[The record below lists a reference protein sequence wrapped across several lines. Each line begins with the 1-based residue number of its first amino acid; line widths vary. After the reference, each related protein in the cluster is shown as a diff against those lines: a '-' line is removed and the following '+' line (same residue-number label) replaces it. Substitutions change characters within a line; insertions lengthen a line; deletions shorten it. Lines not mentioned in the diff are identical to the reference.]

1 MKRRIAV
8 GAMAFVLG
16 AGLAWG
22 QESRTVTIGPEVL
35 GRWLQT
41 DCPRQRV
48 SEPVDDTRAAPGAG
62 LKHEGGGLTPVRQ
75 VGQAQSVGLA
85 MKGADG
91 RWYTF
96 RSLHKEP
103 QRMMPEQLRDTWAGV
118 IAHDQTSGT
127 HPAAGVMLPVL
138 AEAVGIAHTRTR
150 LVVMPDDPALGE
162 FRKTFANLVGTI
174 EEFPTP
180 VSSTYGGFMGAT
192 GDRLVREA
200 VDAPAGGIRRSAW
213 TARRCFGPASSTSG
227 WRTSTAIT
235 GNGAG

>member
-8 GAMAFVLG
+8 GTVALVLG

-22 QESRTVTIGPEVL
+22 QESRTVTIGPEYSAGGLKRVVL
-35 GRWLQT
+35 GSGYRNLWT
-41 DCPRQRV
+41 TPV
-48 SEPVDDTRAAPGAG
+48 SLPVLD
-62 LKHEGGGLTPVRQ
+62 LKREGGGLTPVRQ

-91 RWYTF
+91 RAYTF

-138 AEAVGIAHTRTR
+138 AEAVGIAHTQPR

-162 FRKTFANLVGTI
+162 FRKTFANLVGAI

-192 GDRLVREA
+192 ESSRPRNCGRACRR
-200 VDAPAGGIRRSAW
+200 IRRPAW